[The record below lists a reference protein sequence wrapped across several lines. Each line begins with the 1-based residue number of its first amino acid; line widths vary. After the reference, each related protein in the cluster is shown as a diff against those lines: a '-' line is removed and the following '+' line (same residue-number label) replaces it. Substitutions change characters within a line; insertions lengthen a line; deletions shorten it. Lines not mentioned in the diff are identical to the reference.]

1 MLRWAF
7 STFFLNLCCALHSAL
22 HLLPHHTTTT
32 TTTPPTHS
40 GLPDSSVVKG
50 MVLRRDTEGTI
61 KLVKDAKVAVFA
73 QVRVGVCGVCV
84 GHVLLGLV
92 PTALQL
98 CL

>member
-1 MLRWAF
+1 
-7 STFFLNLCCALHSAL
+7 
-22 HLLPHHTTTT
+22 
-32 TTTPPTHS
+32 
-40 GLPDSSVVKG
+40 